1 MAPCVL
7 NQIRINDSIICF
19 LLLFDTE
26 QNIVLRNNRIISKRV
41 SWSMEDGRTEKDHV
55 KLCFHFFLQ
64 QDINQNFSPQ

>member
-26 QNIVLRNNRIISKRV
+26 QNIVLSNN
-41 SWSMEDGRTEKDHV
+41 
-55 KLCFHFFLQ
+55 
-64 QDINQNFSPQ
+64 